1 MRRIALLLC
10 LLMAMS
16 MSVVAFAETAE
27 EAPAEEAPAEEAPA
41 EEAAPAATGE
51 LIDVN
56 GDGKITVAGIHKF
69 GDSLWFVNE
78 SAATEARLKELG
90 VDEYTF
96 MDAKD
101 DGNLFLQMIDTAIAQ
116 GVDGVITTPPD
127 QTLSQ
132 VAVDKLA
139 EAGIPVLASDDPL
152 QTDDGTL
159 LAPCV
164 VIDAYSTGVESARW
178 IIDYMKEN
186 GLDTDEEC
194 GIMLMTTD
202 TVTSAVPRTEGQ
214 EDTIAEL
221 LPDFPAERIF
231 YTDYKIDLN
240 VAYTAANS
248 IIVANP
254 QIKKWMVLS
263 TADEGTIG
271 ATRALEQAGLD
282 KESCTVALG
291 GYLAPAEFE
300 KGTCCKA
307 TVYFSAGE
315 IGTHAAENLVMMMK
329 GETPALHLAEF
340 RTQLRPCERQGEQGE
355 CREVQDEFQ
364 TPAPRRSVG
373 HERTDGFEPAETAE
387 APACELSGGRP
398 YGDEQREE
406 PQQPE
411 VFGICESEHYGR
423 DFNQRVR
430 NRNSTSSRARAA
442 AAQRRYS
449 SV

>member
-1 MRRIALLLC
+1 MERKAALVTGSSHGIGKSIALALAQAGYDVGITYHTRKEG
-10 LLMAMS
+10 AMELYDT
-16 MSVVAFAETAE
+16 VVALGVSAKVIQVDVSSLPDIQRMFDKFM
-27 EAPAEEAPAEEAPA
+27 EAF
-41 EEAAPAATGE
+41 GR
-51 LIDVN
+51 IDVLVN
-56 GDGKITVAGIHKF
+56 NAGIHKF

-329 GETPALHLAEF
+329 GETPDQQYMVGCTIATPENHV
-340 RTQLRPCERQGEQGE
+340 
-355 CREVQDEFQ
+355 EVM
-364 TPAPRRSVG
+364 
-373 HERTDGFEPAETAE
+373 
-387 APACELSGGRP
+387 
-398 YGDEQREE
+398 
-406 PQQPE
+406 PE
-411 VFGICESEHYGR
+411 Y
-423 DFNQRVR
+423 Q
-430 NRNSTSSRARAA
+430 
-442 AAQRRYS
+442 
-449 SV
+449 

>member
-1 MRRIALLLC
+1 MKKLLSILLVAMIAL
-10 LLMAMS
+10 S
-16 MSVVAFAETAE
+16 AFVGCQAAPAEAPAEEAPAAEAPAE

-41 EEAAPAATGE
+41 EEAAPAATGK

-329 GETPALHLAEF
+329 GETPDQQYMVGCTIATPENHV
-340 RTQLRPCERQGEQGE
+340 
-355 CREVQDEFQ
+355 EVM
-364 TPAPRRSVG
+364 
-373 HERTDGFEPAETAE
+373 
-387 APACELSGGRP
+387 
-398 YGDEQREE
+398 
-406 PQQPE
+406 PE
-411 VFGICESEHYGR
+411 Y
-423 DFNQRVR
+423 Q
-430 NRNSTSSRARAA
+430 
-442 AAQRRYS
+442 
-449 SV
+449 